1 MKFNENLKYLRK
13 REGITQEELAERL
26 NVSRQSV
33 TKWES
38 GQSLPDIEKV
48 KEIAYMFSVSVDA
61 LVGDIE
67 CKSVNKIKKKID
79 DIGWFIFGFVAIA
92 LMLGSSVYRF
102 ISQTFQNEDARI
114 GITILIGIAAFAIF
128 IISVKSYLK
137 NNQEVILNMK
147 DNKEGKNE
155 RIRNATK
162 SFIIMSIHWCIFST
176 IATLEFLPSGINVF
190 IHELVER
197 IIMGIILD
205 LIIVVGRY
213 VKTEK
218 KVKEL
223 NKE

>member
-114 GITILIGIAAFAIF
+114 GITILMGIAAFVIF

-162 SFIIMSIHWCIFST
+162 SFIIMAIHWCIFST